1 MKHPCIGEVISS
13 SFSPCGRRVLKHDGL
28 LVESADARV
37 RSPRPACGRLRG
49 EVGALL
55 AMQSIVRRASGEGD
69 SPRVELAER
78 APHPNPLPAKSGERE
93 KRLAAAAPPTQPNL
107 IMPTPSPTPAPART
121 IAPARGALPRPTGWW
136 SPRSRRQC
144 AREIQFA
151 TGWAAADRGIQ
162 PPACQ
167 GNA

>member
-28 LVESADARV
+28 LVESADARG

-49 EVGALL
+49 EVGALP

-107 IMPTPSPTPAPART
+107 IMPYAFADAGT
-121 IAPARGALPRPTGWW
+121 RPNNCAC
-136 SPRSRRQC
+136 SRR
-144 AREIQFA
+144 AASTNRLVVSSITAAMRERNSVR
-151 TGWAAADRGIQ
+151 DRPGGSGSRNSTTSV
-162 PPACQ
+162 P
-167 GNA
+167 G